1 MFANP
6 PLSDIIDFPN
16 SGAKMCLALVF
27 YAIRAKLTQ
36 YRIIFVCDSE
46 LSVSH
51 HQIKMY
57 HSDDGLCRES
67 GNPFFAS
74 DDILFSRG
82 VFWNGAL
89 HWVGRGELALSFDVE
104 QECLHEMP
112 MPPVKE
118 G

>member
-1 MFANP
+1 
-6 PLSDIIDFPN
+6 
-16 SGAKMCLALVF
+16 MCLALVF